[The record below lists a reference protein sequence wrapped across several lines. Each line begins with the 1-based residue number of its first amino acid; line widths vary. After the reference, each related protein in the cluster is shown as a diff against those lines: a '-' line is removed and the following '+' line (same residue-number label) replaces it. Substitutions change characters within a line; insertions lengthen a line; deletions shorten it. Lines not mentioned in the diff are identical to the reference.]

1 MRRWRMQAID
11 EILAAGRT
19 PIVVGG
25 TGLYLRAALAEIELP
40 PAPEPGARER
50 WQQTYDELGPEQAH
64 ALLAERDPL
73 AAERVHANDRRRVVR
88 ALELNEAGHSLVRAD
103 SRLWSGTMRRPDAR
117 LRARARALQL
127 LGGRI
132 ERRTKSDVRARS
144 SRRFGQRCSGRF
156 P

>member
-1 MRRWRMQAID
+1 MIAIFGPTASGKSAVAEAVAARLGGEVVSADAMQVYRDLPILTNQSPARLVGIWPLDHEASVGEYAELAHAAID

-64 ALLAERDPL
+64 ALLPSAIRPPPPRCMRTTGAESC
-73 AAERVHANDRRRVVR
+73 E
-88 ALELNEAGHSLVRAD
+88 
-103 SRLWSGTMRRPDAR
+103 
-117 LRARARALQL
+117 
-127 LGGRI
+127 
-132 ERRTKSDVRARS
+132 RS
-144 SRRFGQRCSGRF
+144 S
-156 P
+156 